1 MNDNF
6 KVTIRS
12 LTVFVRHNFQNE
24 RDPFFNSFLKVRY
37 LDDHEMYMSSSVE
50 LYKTLPYASGVG
62 PFILPKNIAT

>member
-1 MNDNF
+1 MNDIL
-6 KVTIRS
+6 KVTIRFI
-12 LTVFVRHNFQNE
+12 TVFVRHNFQNE

>member
-1 MNDNF
+1 MNDIL

-12 LTVFVRHNFQNE
+12 ITVFVRYNFQNE

>member
-1 MNDNF
+1 MNDNL

-12 LTVFVRHNFQNE
+12 ITVFVRYNFQNE

>member
-1 MNDNF
+1 MKDVH
-6 KVTIRS
+6 KVTIRFT
-12 LTVFVRHNFQNE
+12 TVFVRHTFQNE

-62 PFILPKNIAT
+62 LFILPKNIPT